1 MSEAQQP
8 RGGSGAMFDTIAG
21 RYDLLNRIISLGVD
35 TRWRRRTVAAL
46 ACAPSHRVLDL
57 ATGTADLALL
67 TVSTYPG
74 VRVVGLDPSPKM
86 LEVGDQKLKKAGVSE
101 RITLVEGD
109 AQHIPFEDQSFE
121 GVSMAFGIR
130 NVPDRMAALREMKRV
145 TKPGGR
151 IAILELSEP
160 KNGLL
165 GPLARFH
172 IHSVV
177 PWVGSVISGQKA
189 YHYLQASI
197 AAFPPPEEFAA
208 MMREAGLR
216 VIEVVPLS
224 FGVSTLYVATPAK
237 AES

>member
-1 MSEAQQP
+1 MSETPQAQ
-8 RGGSGAMFDTIAG
+8 GGSGAMFDTIAA

-35 TRWRRRTVAAL
+35 TRWRRRTVEAL
-46 ACAPSHRVLDL
+46 ACTPAHRVLDL

-67 TVSTYPG
+67 TAQTYPG
-74 VRVVGLDPSPKM
+74 VRIVGLDPSPKM
-86 LEVGDQKLKKAGVSE
+86 LEVGAQKLKKAGVSE
-101 RITLVEGD
+101 RITLIEGD
-109 AQHIPFEDQSFE
+109 AQHIPFEDNSFE
-121 GVSMAFGIR
+121 GISMAFGIR

-145 TKPGGR
+145 TKPNGR

-160 KNGLL
+160 KSGIL

-197 AAFPPPEEFAA
+197 AAFPAPEDFAV
-208 MMREAGLR
+208 MMREAGLK
-216 VIEVVPLS
+216 VLEVAPLS
-224 FGVSTLYVATPAK
+224 FGVSCLYVATPVK
-237 AES
+237 DE